1 MAPRAASKQD
11 TPEAQL
17 RSLIE
22 KVQSKDRALFRS
34 LRSALRKRLPTANE
48 LVYDYKD
55 SLVIGYSASER
66 GIEAVLA
73 LSARADGVRLYFNR
87 AIPDPKKL
95 LKGTGK
101 MARYISVEDARQLKQ
116 PEIASMIEATIAQ
129 TAVPFPTKGSGRLLI
144 QSSSAKPRPSRKPAK

>member
-1 MAPRAASKQD
+1 MAAQSKNTETTSD
-11 TPEAQL
+11 SEL
-17 RSLIE
+17 ESLIE
-22 KVQSKDRALFRS
+22 KLEPKHQSLFRS

-116 PEIASMIEATIAQ
+116 PEIVSMIEATIAQ
-129 TAVPFPTKGSGRLLI
+129 TTIPFPTKGSGRLLI
-144 QSSSAKPRPSRKPAK
+144 QSSSAKPKPSRKPAK